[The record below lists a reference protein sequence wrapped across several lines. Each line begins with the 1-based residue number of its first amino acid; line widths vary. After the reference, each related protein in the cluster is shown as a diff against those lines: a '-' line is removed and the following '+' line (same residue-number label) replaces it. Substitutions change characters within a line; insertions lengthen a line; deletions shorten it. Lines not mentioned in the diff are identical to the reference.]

1 MEIITNIVTS
11 ELSCNR
17 SMNSFL
23 NSAEFIQCKYGDETV
38 CIIRMNFPHK
48 TTNCSNTDCSLL
60 QQILSRN
67 PDTFLSL
74 WFKFHSPTLLF
85 LHILSIEKTDMHE
98 CKVVDSIDLLLISNN
113 LWAIF

>member
-38 CIIRMNFPHK
+38 CIIRM
-48 TTNCSNTDCSLL
+48 
-60 QQILSRN
+60 
-67 PDTFLSL
+67 
-74 WFKFHSPTLLF
+74 
-85 LHILSIEKTDMHE
+85 
-98 CKVVDSIDLLLISNN
+98 DLPRVTATELPRQRRSVRGGK
-113 LWAIF
+113 AG

>member
-38 CIIRMNFPHK
+38 CIIRMVYSCAETEARSVFAAPEGE
-48 TTNCSNTDCSLL
+48 
-60 QQILSRN
+60 
-67 PDTFLSL
+67 P
-74 WFKFHSPTLLF
+74 
-85 LHILSIEKTDMHE
+85 E
-98 CKVVDSIDLLLISNN
+98 
-113 LWAIF
+113 